1 MRLDT
6 LHARCE
12 IVTLEQ
18 RRRIQLL
25 LLMNKKSKDVILHKV
40 FVRNTRESNRIIFK
54 TDQYEGSL
62 YISEVHIL

>member
-25 LLMNKKSKDVILHKV
+25 LLMNKKSKDVLLHKV
-40 FVRNTRESNRIIFK
+40 FVRNTRESNRIIF
-54 TDQYEGSL
+54 
-62 YISEVHIL
+62 